1 MSINVIAHNLPGMNA
16 ERNLGISTGN
26 KNRSLEK
33 LASGYRIN
41 RAADD
46 ASGLDISEGMRAQV
60 AGLDQAYE
68 NSMNGIAL
76 VETMEGAMEEVHS
89 MLNRIVGLSIQ
100 SANDINSEQNRKS
113 IQEEVDQLRDEMKRI
128 EDTTNYNGIPL
139 FKGGDALVLQVAENS
154 LESSQLEVE
163 RPDLSAVNLGIQNV
177 SVETA
182 DDARAAISKI
192 EWAVDY
198 VSQARGKVGAYYNR
212 LEYTANNL
220 NEMSSNISASESR
233 IRDVNMAKEEMY
245 RVKNDIL
252 GESAQAMLA
261 QANQV
266 PEGVLPL
273 LQQ

>member
-1 MSINVIAHNLPGMNA
+1 MRIQHNIKSLNTHKS
-16 ERNLGISTGN
+16 LI
-26 KNRSLEK
+26 KNDSSEKKNLEK

-273 LQQ
+273 LQQQ